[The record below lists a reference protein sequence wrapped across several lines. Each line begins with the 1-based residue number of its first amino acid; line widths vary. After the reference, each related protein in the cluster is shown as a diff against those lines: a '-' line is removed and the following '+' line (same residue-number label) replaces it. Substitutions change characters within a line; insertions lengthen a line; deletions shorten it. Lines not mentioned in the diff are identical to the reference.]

1 MAVQLTSEG
10 TGGAQALLE
19 DLEIDLLLEAI
30 YQYFGDDFRGFERAP
45 LKRKVQGAL
54 RAGGLNT
61 VSELQSVVLHDRVAA
76 DAFLRVL
83 SYREA
88 PLFENPRRIQL
99 LRDVLGPW
107 LRSCAV
113 PKIWIA
119 EASCAEDVFTFAILL
134 AELGVYDRTLIFAT
148 GPHEELLHEA
158 REGTFSLEC
167 YKRYEENYLQ
177 AGGQRKL
184 SDYVTRTRKEAVF
197 SAQLRNNVIWSQ
209 YSLATDTTFNEF
221 QLIVCRRAL
230 SEFAQTLR
238 RRTLKLFNDSLSPF
252 GVLCLDHLDEA
263 PGAALAGTQLA
274 VNYKLISPP
283 EDGVY
288 RRIA

>member
-1 MAVQLTSEG
+1 MRV
-10 TGGAQALLE
+10 
-19 DLEIDLLLEAI
+19 
-30 YQYFGDDFRGFERAP
+30 
-45 LKRKVQGAL
+45 
-54 RAGGLNT
+54 NT
-61 VSELQSVVLHDRVAA
+61 AELQSVVLHDRVAA

-107 LRSCAV
+107 LRSCAM
-113 PKIWIA
+113 PKIWVS

-158 REGTFSLEC
+158 REGTFALDN
-167 YKRYEENYLQ
+167 YQRYEQNYLQ

-184 SDYVTRTRKEAVF
+184 SDYVTRTRKSAVF

-252 GVLCLDHLDEA
+252 GLLCLDHLDDA
-263 PGAALAGTQLA
+263 PGMGIGGTQLA
-274 VNYKLISPP
+274 LNYKLISPA
-283 EDGVY
+283 EDGVF